1 MLKDMFL
8 NLLQNEEYSTLE
20 IKSLRNK
27 VFERQTREEILL
39 QKLDELHSL
48 YRF

>member
-1 MLKDMFL
+1 MFL